1 MARKQ
6 RDATSTARQAR
17 WRARDEKRNIQV
29 RLTDAAVERL
39 DKLVQRARATGRA
52 ELIERLLMADAG
64 SSPGWVRN
72 ESVRLAR
79 SWFRATGEPSFTMSD
94 ESYTY
99 EVGAY
104 PRR

>member
-1 MARKQ
+1 MTRA
-6 RDATSTARQAR
+6 ARQAR
-17 WRARDEKRNIQV
+17 WRARDSKHLVQV
-29 RLTDAAVERL
+29 RLTPEAVERL
-39 DKLVQRARATGRA
+39 DKLVQRAGVSGRA

-64 SSPGWVRN
+64 PSPGWVQN

-79 SWFRATGEPSFTMSD
+79 SWFRATGERFFTMGD